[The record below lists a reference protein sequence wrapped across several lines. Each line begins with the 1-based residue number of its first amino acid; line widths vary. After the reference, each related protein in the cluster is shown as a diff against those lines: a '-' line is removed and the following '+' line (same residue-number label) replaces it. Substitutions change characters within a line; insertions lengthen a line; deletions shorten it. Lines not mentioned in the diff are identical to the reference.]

1 MGAMKMNPLEVQY
14 NGIVLLYGYLQRLFV
29 YGKVKSMLGA
39 VPEKLEIDSLPSLL
53 DKTSEIFQNFD
64 TKNGLS
70 KEQQEELLAILATVK
85 KLVPHTVE
93 KLENPELSDQLATA
107 GAALYAEEYI
117 NNGII
122 HLGMLF
128 NPTIADR
135 FRQHIPHFQ
144 NRVNGINL
152 FVDKTANQKSLHSNE
167 LAQLES
173 WYADVMKNAS
183 NIGADFQSI
192 YKYINTKVK

>member
-1 MGAMKMNPLEVQY
+1 MNPLELQY
-14 NGIVLLYGYLQRLFV
+14 NGSVLLYGYLQRLFV
-29 YGKVKSMLGA
+29 YGKVKSMLGT
-39 VPEKLEIDSLPSLL
+39 VPETLEIDSLPSLL
-53 DKTSEIFQNFD
+53 DKANEIFQNFD
-64 TKNGLS
+64 TKNGLTQ
-70 KEQQEELLAILATVK
+70 EQQQELLAILATVK

-93 KLENPELSDQLATA
+93 KTENPELADQLAAA

-144 NRVNGINL
+144 NRVNGINV
-152 FVDKTANQKSLHSNE
+152 FVDKTANHKSLSADE
-167 LAQLES
+167 TAQLEA
-173 WYADVMKNAS
+173 WYSDVMKNAK

-192 YKYINTKVK
+192 YKYINTNVR

>member
-1 MGAMKMNPLEVQY
+1 MNPLEIQY

-39 VPEKLEIDSLPSLL
+39 VPETLEIDSLPSLL
-53 DKTSEIFQNFD
+53 DKTSEIFQHFD

-70 KEQQEELLAILATVK
+70 KEQQQELLAILATVK
-85 KLVPHTVE
+85 KLMPHTVE
-93 KLENPELSDQLATA
+93 KTEKPELADQLAVA

-144 NRVNGINL
+144 NRVNGINS
-152 FVDKTANQKSLHSNE
+152 FVDKAANGKSLSTEE
-167 LAQLES
+167 LVQLDT
-173 WYADVMKNAS
+173 WYADVMKNAA
-183 NIGADFQSI
+183 NIPADFQSI
-192 YKYINTKVK
+192 YKYIDTKV

>member
-1 MGAMKMNPLEVQY
+1 MNPLEIQY

-39 VPEKLEIDSLPSLL
+39 VPETLEIDSLPSLL
-53 DKTSEIFQNFD
+53 DKTSEIFQHFD

-70 KEQQEELLAILATVK
+70 KEQQQELLAILATVK
-85 KLVPHTVE
+85 KLMPHTVE
-93 KLENPELSDQLATA
+93 KTEKPELADQLAVA

-144 NRVNGINL
+144 NRVNGINS
-152 FVDKTANQKSLHSNE
+152 FVDKAANGKSLSTDE
-167 LAQLES
+167 LAQLDT
-173 WYADVMKNAS
+173 WYTDVMKNAA
-183 NIGADFQSI
+183 NIPADFQSI
-192 YKYINTKVK
+192 YKYIDTKV

>member
-1 MGAMKMNPLEVQY
+1 MNPLELQY
-14 NGIVLLYGYLQRLFV
+14 NGSVLLYGYLQRLFV
-29 YGKVKSMLGA
+29 YGKVKSMLGT
-39 VPEKLEIDSLPSLL
+39 VPETLEIDSLPSLL
-53 DKTSEIFQNFD
+53 DKASEIFQNFD
-64 TKNGLS
+64 TKNGLTQ
-70 KEQQEELLAILATVK
+70 EQQQELLAILATVK

-93 KLENPELSDQLATA
+93 KTENPELADQLAAA

-144 NRVNGINL
+144 NRVNGINV
-152 FVDKTANQKSLHSNE
+152 FVDKTANHKSLSADE
-167 LAQLES
+167 TAQLEA
-173 WYADVMKNAS
+173 WYSDVMKNAK

-192 YKYINTKVK
+192 YKYINTNVR

>member
-1 MGAMKMNPLEVQY
+1 MNPLEIQY

-29 YGKVKSMLGA
+29 YGKVKSMLGT
-39 VPEKLEIDSLPSLL
+39 VPETLEIDSLPSLL
-53 DKTSEIFQNFD
+53 DKASEIFQHFD

-70 KEQQEELLAILATVK
+70 KEQQQELLAILATVK

-93 KLENPELSDQLATA
+93 KTEKPELADQLAAA

-144 NRVNGINL
+144 NRVNGINS
-152 FVDKTANQKSLHSNE
+152 FVDKAANEKSLSTDE
-167 LAQLES
+167 LAQLET
-173 WYADVMKNAS
+173 WYADVMKNAA
-183 NIGADFQSI
+183 NIPADFQSI
-192 YKYINTKVK
+192 YKYINTKV

>member
-1 MGAMKMNPLEVQY
+1 MNPLEIQY

-39 VPEKLEIDSLPSLL
+39 VPETLEIDSLPSLL
-53 DKTSEIFQNFD
+53 DKTSEIFQHFD

-70 KEQQEELLAILATVK
+70 KEQQQELLAILATVK
-85 KLVPHTVE
+85 KLMPHTVE
-93 KLENPELSDQLATA
+93 KTEKPELADQLAVA

-144 NRVNGINL
+144 NRVNGINS
-152 FVDKTANQKSLHSNE
+152 FVDKAANGKSLSTDE
-167 LAQLES
+167 LAQLDT
-173 WYADVMKNAS
+173 WYTDVMKNAA
-183 NIGADFQSI
+183 NIPADFQSI
-192 YKYINTKVK
+192 YKYINTKV